1 MAHFH
6 DLEPAQFLVENIG
19 LLPKGRALDMAM
31 GAGQNAIYLAE
42 IPLIYL
48 DISPCLTAVASDIV
62 LPGVIDAME
71 CDGVFY
77 RLDDVAVHFEP
88 FTSSPF
94 SFTQS
99 NEDTLKQLFAKVREK
114 RDQVGFPSSI

>member
-1 MAHFH
+1 VDVLRERDVDAAFVMCS
-6 DLEPAQFLVENIG
+6 DLLNQLPADCAV
-19 LLPKGRALDMAM
+19 
-31 GAGQNAIYLAE
+31 YLAK

-48 DISPCLTAVASDIV
+48 DISSCPTETASNVV
-62 LPGVIDAME
+62 LPGVIDAIE
-71 CDGVFY
+71 CDGNFY
-77 RLDDVAVHFEP
+77 RLDDLPVHFEP

-114 RDQVGFPSSI
+114 RKN